1 MHYVPLNIKTNYQL
15 LGSLIRI
22 DELISYALKNN
33 IEALGITDSN
43 MFSCIEFYN
52 ACIKNN
58 IKPIIGIDLEINE
71 EELILYAKNFDGYK
85 NLCKIVTE
93 KSLGNLNYEY
103 LKKYKEDI
111 ICICPYENVNNYKN
125 LISIY
130 KDTYISYES
139 KAEKKNALI
148 ISKNVVYSKEI
159 LYFNESDSEYL
170 KYLYMIRDG
179 KTIDNKFVYNCEFNN
194 FDLDIDALEMETTY
208 EFSKLIDLEFPKFN
222 FNLPKYSDKDSTL
235 LLRSLCKKG
244 IFKRL
249 NGEVSKIY
257 SDRLLYELS
266 IIEKMGFVD
275 YFLIVYDFILYAK
288 KNKIYV
294 GPGRGSAAGSL
305 VSYVLGITDI
315 NPIEFNLI
323 FERFLN
329 PERIS
334 MPDID
339 VDLSDIKR
347 NKVVEYV
354 KNKYGKENVANII
367 TFGTLLPKQ
376 VIRDVGR
383 TLNLSVEE
391 LDKIC
396 KSIKFKETF
405 KEIEKDKTLMDII
418 KSDKR
423 YLKLFDISKKLENL
437 KRHTS
442 IHAAGVVISA
452 ESLTNIMP
460 LYNSGDNILTAYSMN
475 FLEELG
481 LLKIDFLG
489 LSNLTIIDNVVSLIK
504 QNEEVDINLNNLPLD
519 DKKTIELFNKVDTVG
534 IFQFESGGM
543 KSFLKEFKINDF
555 NDIVAAIAL
564 YRPGP
569 KEMIPTYIR
578 RKEGKEKVSYII
590 KDLEPILKDTYG
602 IIIYQE
608 QILEI
613 LKVIG
618 GYSYA
623 EADKVRRAMSKK
635 KEDIILKE
643 KEIFIKN
650 TINNGYDKKNAIEL
664 FNLILKFADYGFNK
678 SHSVAYSLIGYQMA
692 YLKSNYKEYFMM
704 NLLNMVIGREEKTKE
719 YIDESR
725 ILGLKFQNININLS
739 ESEYILNED
748 KKLIFPFTIVKN
760 IGSNTSKEIVD
771 ERKKGLFKDFY
782 DFMARTY
789 GQSVN
794 RKVVENLIEVG
805 AFNIFNVNKKAMI
818 NNIDKII
825 DYALLCKDLDKSL
838 VLIPEIEEIE
848 DFNDSEILEREYN
861 SLGFY
866 ISNHPV
872 INYKRENMC
881 TLKEIEKYFD
891 KNVSSIVLI
900 ENIKS
905 ILTKNKEKMAFIT
918 ASDEYRKIECVLFP
932 RVYSRFM
939 DIKKGNI
946 VKLNGKIEKRLNVYQ
961 IIVND
966 LEILK

>member
-15 LGSLIRI
+15 LGSLIKI

-58 IKPIIGIDLEINE
+58 IKPIIGVDLEINE
-71 EELILYAKNFDGYK
+71 NKFILYAKDFEGYK

-93 KSLGNLNYEY
+93 KNLGNLTYKFLSE
-103 LKKYKEDI
+103 YKENI
-111 ICICPYENVNNYKN
+111 ICVCPFEYIDNYKN
-125 LISIY
+125 LNNIY
-130 KDTYISYES
+130 ENLYISY
-139 KAEKKNALI
+139 KNKDEKKNALI
-148 ISKNVVYSKEI
+148 ISKNILYSKEI
-159 LYFNESDSEYL
+159 LYFSESDSEYL

-179 KTIDNKFVYNCEFNN
+179 KNIDNSVNCIYEYKHFNLN
-194 FDLDIDALEMETTY
+194 IDAIDIETTY
-208 EFSKLIDLEFPKFN
+208 EFSKFINLEFPKFS
-222 FNLPKYSDKDSTL
+222 FNLPKYSDKDSVL

-244 IFKRL
+244 LLKRL
-249 NGEVSKIY
+249 NGEVNKVY

-266 IIEKMGFVD
+266 VIEKMGFVD

-315 NPIEFNLI
+315 DPIKFNLI

-329 PERIS
+329 PERIT

-339 VDLSDIKR
+339 VDLSDVKR

-354 KNKYGKENVANII
+354 KNKYGKDRVANII

-383 TLNLSVEE
+383 TLNISTEE
-391 LDKIC
+391 IDKIC
-396 KSIKFKETF
+396 KTINRESFS
-405 KEIEKDKTLMDII
+405 EIEKDKSFMDII

-423 YLKLFDISKKLENL
+423 YAKLFEISKRLENL

-442 IHAAGVVISA
+442 IHAAGVVISSEA
-452 ESLTNIMP
+452 LTNIMP
-460 LYNSGDNILTAYSMN
+460 LYNSGENVLTAYSMN

-489 LSNLTIIDNVVSLIK
+489 LSNLTIIDNVISLIK
-504 QNEEVDINLNNLPLD
+504 ENEGIDINLNNLPLD
-519 DKKTIELFNKVDTVG
+519 DTKTIELFNRVDTVG

-543 KSFLKEFKINDF
+543 KSFLKEFKIKNF

-578 RKEGKEKVSYII
+578 RKEGKEKVIYILN
-590 KDLEPILKDTYG
+590 DLEPILKDTYG

-635 KEDIILKE
+635 KEDVILKE
-643 KEIFIKN
+643 KEVFVRNAVNK
-650 TINNGYDKKNAIEL
+650 GYDKNKVTEL
-664 FNLILKFADYGFNK
+664 FNLVLKFADYGFNK

-725 ILGLKFQNININLS
+725 ILGLEFENININLS
-739 ESEYILNED
+739 ESEYILKD
-748 KKLIFPFTIVKN
+748 KKLVFPFNIVKN
-760 IGSNTSKEIVD
+760 IGFNVSKEIIE
-771 ERKKGLFKDFY
+771 ERKKGLFKNFY

-789 GQSVN
+789 GQAVN

-805 AFNIFNVNKKAMI
+805 AFDIFNINRKAMI
-818 NNIDKII
+818 NNMDKLV
-825 DYALLCKDLDKSL
+825 DYAILCKALDASL
-838 VLIPEIEEIE
+838 VLIPEIEENE
-848 DFNDSEILEREYN
+848 DFNDFEKLEREYN

-872 INYKRENMC
+872 ISYKRDNMVS
-881 TLKEIEKYFD
+881 LKEIEKYFD
-891 KNVSSIVLI
+891 KIVNSIVLV
-900 ENIKS
+900 ENVKS
-905 ILTKNKEKMAFIT
+905 ILTKNKEKMAFLT
-918 ASDEYRKIECVLFP
+918 VSDEFRKIECILFP
-932 RVYSRFM
+932 KIYSKF
-939 DIKKGNI
+939 INVKNGNI
-946 VKLNGKIEKRLNVYQ
+946 IKINGRVERRLNSYQ
-961 IIVND
+961 IIVNVI
-966 LEILK
+966 EILK

>member
-15 LGSLIRI
+15 LGSLIKI

-58 IKPIIGIDLEINE
+58 IKPIIGTDLKINE
-71 EELILYAKNFDGYK
+71 KRFILYAKNFEGYK

-93 KSLGNLNYEY
+93 NNLSNLNYEF
-103 LKKYKEDI
+103 LKKYKENI
-111 ICICPYENVNNYKN
+111 ICVCPFEYINNYDN
-125 LISIY
+125 LTSIY
-130 KDTYISYES
+130 KDVYISYKNKE
-139 KAEKKNALI
+139 EKKNALI
-148 ISKNVVYSKEI
+148 ISKNIVYSKEI
-159 LYFNESDSEYL
+159 LYFDEGNSEYL

-179 KTIDNKFVYNCEFNN
+179 KTIDDEINYTYEFKN
-194 FDLDIDALEMETTY
+194 FDLSVDAIDIETTY
-208 EFSKLIDLEFPKFN
+208 EFNKLINLEFPKFS

-244 IFKRL
+244 ILKRL
-249 NGEVSKIY
+249 NGEVSKNY

-266 IIEKMGFVD
+266 VIEKMGFVD

-315 NPIEFNLI
+315 DPIKFNLI

-347 NKVVEYV
+347 NEVVEYV
-354 KNKYGKENVANII
+354 KNKYGKDKVANII

-383 TLNLSVEE
+383 TLNIGVDEI
-391 LDKIC
+391 DKIC
-396 KSIKFKETF
+396 KNIKFKETF
-405 KEIEKDKTLMDII
+405 KEIEKDKIFMDII

-423 YLKLFDISKKLENL
+423 YIKLFEISKKLENL

-442 IHAAGVVISA
+442 IHAAGIVISA
-452 ESLTNIMP
+452 EELTNIIP
-460 LYNSGDNILTAYSMN
+460 LYNSGENILTAYSMN

-504 QNEEVDINLNNLPLD
+504 ENEGADINLNNLPLD
-519 DKKTIELFNKVDTVG
+519 DEKTIELFNKVDTVG

-543 KSFLKEFKINDF
+543 KSFLKEFKIKNF

-578 RKEGKEKVSYII
+578 RKEGKEKVTYILS
-590 KDLEPILKDTYG
+590 DLEPILKDTYG

-643 KEIFIKN
+643 KEIFI
-650 TINNGYDKKNAIEL
+650 NNAVNKGYDKNKTTEL
-664 FNLILKFADYGFNK
+664 FNLVLKFADYGFNK

-719 YIDESR
+719 YIDESK
-725 ILGLKFQNININLS
+725 ILGLEFENININLS
-739 ESEYILNED
+739 ESEYILKN
-748 KKLIFPFTIVKN
+748 KKIVFPFTIVKN
-760 IGSNTSKEIVD
+760 IGFNVAKEIVE

-789 GQSVN
+789 SQSVN

-805 AFNIFNVNKKAMI
+805 AFNIFNINKRAMI
-818 NNIDKII
+818 SNMDKII
-825 DYALLCKDLDKSL
+825 DYALLCKDLDTSL
-838 VLIPEIEEIE
+838 VLIPEIEESE
-848 DFNDSEILEREYN
+848 DFNDSELLEREYN

-872 INYKRENMC
+872 ISYKRDNMIS
-881 TLKEIEKYFD
+881 LKEIEKYFD
-891 KNVSSIVLI
+891 KNINSIVLI
-900 ENIKS
+900 ENVKS
-905 ILTKNKEKMAFIT
+905 ILTKNKEKMAFLT
-918 ASDEYRKIECVLFP
+918 VSDEYGKIECILFP
-932 RVYSRFM
+932 KIYARFM
-939 DIKKGNI
+939 DIKNGNI
-946 VKLNGKIEKRLNVYQ
+946 IKLNGKVERRLNVYQ
-961 IIVND
+961 IIIND
-966 LEILK
+966 IEILK

>member
-15 LGSLIRI
+15 LGSLIKI

-33 IEALGITDSN
+33 IETLGITDSN

-52 ACIKNN
+52 ACKKNN
-58 IKPIIGIDLEINE
+58 IKPIIGIDLDINE
-71 EELILYAKNFDGYK
+71 DKIILYAKNFDGYK

-93 KSLGNLNYEY
+93 KNLGNVNYEY
-103 LKKYKEDI
+103 LKKYNENI
-111 ICICPYENVNNYKN
+111 ICVCPYENINNYKN
-125 LISIY
+125 LINIY

-139 KAEKKNALI
+139 KEEKRNALI

-179 KTIDNKFVYNCEFNN
+179 KTIDNKIVYNCEFNN
-194 FDLDIDALEMETTY
+194 FDLNIDALETETTY

-244 IFKRL
+244 ILKRL
-249 NGEVSKIY
+249 NGEVTKLY

-266 IIEKMGFVD
+266 VIEKMGFVD

-288 KNKIYV
+288 RNKIYV

-315 NPIEFNLI
+315 DPIKFNLI

-405 KEIEKDKTLMDII
+405 KEIEKDKIFMDII

-452 ESLTNIMP
+452 ESLNNIMP

-504 QNEEVDINLNNLPLD
+504 ENEGIDINLNNLQLD

-543 KSFLKEFKINDF
+543 KNFLKGFKINDF

-613 LKVIG
+613 LKLIG

-643 KEIFIKN
+643 KEIFTKN
-650 TINNGYDKKNAIEL
+650 AINKGYDKKSVIEL
-664 FNLILKFADYGFNK
+664 FNLVLKFADYGFNK

-725 ILGLKFQNININLS
+725 ILGLQFKNININVS

-748 KKLIFPFTIVKN
+748 KKLVFPFTIVKN
-760 IGSNTSKEIVD
+760 IGANVSKEIID

-805 AFNIFNVNKKAMI
+805 AFNIFNVNKKAII

-825 DYALLCKDLDKSL
+825 DYALLCKDLDRSL
-838 VLIPEIEEIE
+838 VLKPEIEEIE
-848 DFNDSEILEREYN
+848 DFNDSEILEKEYN

-872 INYKRENMC
+872 ISYKRENMC
-881 TLKEIEKYFD
+881 TLNEIEKYFD
-891 KNVSSIVLI
+891 KNVNCIVLT
-900 ENIKS
+900 ENVKS
-905 ILTKNKEKMAFIT
+905 ILTKNKEKMAFMT
-918 ASDEYRKIECVLFP
+918 VSDEYKKIECILFP

-946 VKLNGKIEKRLNVYQ
+946 IKLNGKIEKRLSAYQ